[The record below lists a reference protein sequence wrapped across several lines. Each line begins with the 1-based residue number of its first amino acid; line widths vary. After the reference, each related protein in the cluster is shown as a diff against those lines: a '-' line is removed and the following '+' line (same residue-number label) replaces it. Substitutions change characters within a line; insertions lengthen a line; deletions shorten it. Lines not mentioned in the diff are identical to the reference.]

1 VRRADRRTRLQ
12 DRHEA
17 LLAINNQLGTTTL
30 VITHNASI
38 QDVADRVL
46 FFADG
51 RISKIHKNEARKAAG
66 ELVW

>member
-1 VRRADRRTRLQ
+1 MDSKTGIRVI
-12 DRHEA
+12 EA
-17 LLAINNQLGTTTL
+17 LLAINRQLGTTTL

-51 RISKIHKNEARKAAG
+51 RISRVQSNETRKTAG